1 LDKWLFVLKH
11 LSELSERPN
20 PLQEDI
26 FNQLFDVAEIANFSA
41 MERDSYQN
49 SLKYYRD
56 LNNVVDTSRQE
67 GLEEGRK
74 QGIQEGL
81 IEGRKEGLIEG
92 RKEGLTEGRKEGLTE
107 GRKEGLTEG
116 RKEGLT
122 EGRKEGLIEGRK
134 EGLSQGQRALLL
146 RQLSRQLGEL
156 PDTVKTLVN
165 QLSLEKL
172 EFLSEEL
179 FEFQSVDDFITWL
192 NQNLNQEE
200 G

>member
-41 MERDSYQN
+41 MEQDSYQN

-107 GRKEGLTEG
+107 G
-116 RKEGLT
+116 
-122 EGRKEGLIEGRK
+122 
-134 EGLSQGQRALLL
+134 LSQGQRALLL

-165 QLSLEKL
+165 QISLEKL

-179 FEFQSVDDFITWL
+179 FEFQSVDDLITWL
-192 NQNLNQEE
+192 NQNLNQGE
-200 G
+200 